1 LRKAP
6 PTLKVKTSFS
16 IVASGATEL
25 SECDSSAE
33 VAMLRT
39 EGEGQMSERHM
50 LDPTPELP
58 DDTPIDR
65 VRFPA
70 RIQNVLVAAGLKTV
84 GEVRETS
91 DEALLSFQDFGKG
104 SVAHLRET
112 LGLPSTD
119 GVRPVGLKAK
129 K

>member
-33 VAMLRT
+33 VAMRRT
-39 EGEGQMSERHM
+39 EGEGQMSEQHM

-70 RIQNVLVAAGLKTV
+70 RIQNVLVAAGLKT
-84 GEVRETS
+84 GR
-91 DEALLSFQDFGKG
+91 
-104 SVAHLRET
+104 
-112 LGLPSTD
+112 
-119 GVRPVGLKAK
+119 
-129 K
+129 

>member
-33 VAMLRT
+33 VAMRRT

-104 SVAHLRET
+104 SVAQLRET

-119 GVRPVGLKAK
+119 GVRPLGK
-129 K
+129 KPT

>member
-1 LRKAP
+1 
-6 PTLKVKTSFS
+6 
-16 IVASGATEL
+16 
-25 SECDSSAE
+25 
-33 VAMLRT
+33 
-39 EGEGQMSERHM
+39 MSERHM

-104 SVAHLRET
+104 SVAQLRET

-119 GVRPVGLKAK
+119 GVRPVGLGLTAKAPK
-129 K
+129 